1 MERTDRQTLFHSTIP
16 AAAGGP
22 LMIFSLKETQIGYSH
37 TEDDINA
44 INRLLNIYKKSYNN
58 NQPRFNSIVICHE
71 NQYINMLEYDHF
83 PGFSFINL
91 KKDKFCDKVF
101 CLSLLY
107 KNVWTLSDVFV
118 YHLPE
123 IIGSNPIDLV
133 SGDFNINGLA
143 SNQSSLLNSMLHDYQ
158 LQLDFSTHLDAGTL
172 HHTVYTHTMW

>member
-91 KKDKFCDKVF
+91 KKRKV
-101 CLSLLY
+101 L
-107 KNVWTLSDVFV
+107 
-118 YHLPE
+118 
-123 IIGSNPIDLV
+123 
-133 SGDFNINGLA
+133 
-143 SNQSSLLNSMLHDYQ
+143 
-158 LQLDFSTHLDAGTL
+158 
-172 HHTVYTHTMW
+172 